1 MNVVSFFCGC
11 GGLDLGFEK
20 SGYSVLWANDID
32 TTIEKTYRFNHPKTE
47 LVIGD
52 ITKISPEEVPDCD
65 GFIGGPPCQAWSE
78 GGRNRGL
85 NDPRGRVFIEYLRL
99 ITAKRPKF
107 FVIENVE
114 GILSDLHRSSFDMFI
129 NTLHDAGYNVSY
141 ALLNAKDFK
150 IPQDRKR
157 VIVVGLRLDL
167 GEVCILPNPTTT
179 NDITLRQAIGD
190 IDEEPI
196 YYLEGQPVIQE
207 YRKWLNHDCY
217 IGAFDGRYMARN
229 RVRAW
234 DEVSYTIQAQA
245 KNEPIHP
252 QAPKMQ
258 FVSANRRIFAKGY
271 ESLYRRL
278 SVREC
283 ARIQTFPDSFRFVYS
298 DILDGY
304 RMVGNAVPPRLAKEI
319 AEWLA
324 RIISI

>member
-1 MNVVSFFCGC
+1 MKVVSFFSGC
-11 GGLDLGFEK
+11 GGLDLGFK
-20 SGYSVLWANDID
+20 QAGYNVLWAIDID
-32 TTIEKTYRFNHPKTE
+32 KSIEKTYRLNHPHTD
-47 LVIGD
+47 LIIGD
-52 ITKISPEEVPDCD
+52 ICKLSADDSPDCD
-65 GFIGGPPCQAWSE
+65 GFIGGPPCQAWSK
-78 GGRNRGL
+78 GGRNQGL
-85 NDPRGRVFIEYLRL
+85 NDPRGRVFIEYIRL
-99 ITAKRPKF
+99 IKTKRPKF

-114 GILSDLHRSSFDMFI
+114 GILSNTHKSTFDFFLT
-129 NTLHDAGYNVSY
+129 TLYDAGYNVTY
-141 ALLNAKDFK
+141 ALLNTKDFK

-157 VIVVGLRLDL
+157 VIIVGIKTDL
-167 GEVCILPNPTTT
+167 GKSCILPNPTTT
-179 NDITLRQAIGD
+179 EYVTLRQAIGD
-190 IDEEPI
+190 ITEEPL
-196 YYLEGQPVIQE
+196 YYSEGQIVVQD
-207 YRKWLNHDCY
+207 YKKWLNHDCY
-217 IGAFDGRYMARN
+217 NGAFDNRYMARN

-234 DEVSYTIQAQA
+234 DEVSFTIQAQA

-258 FVSANRRIFAKGY
+258 FVSSNRRVFVKGY